1 MPKFKTLFL
10 LFLMLRILHAQD
22 DVAYSFHL
30 SNSTPYVGEAVF
42 LDVNISQL
50 DHSKVM
56 LFNFTLKNSED
67 YSFHQVGLEE
77 REKYHDLRHEYSY
90 LIYPKKSG
98 EVKLEFEMIK
108 SLTDDDK
115 VTYSISGDRDSV
127 KRLEKEDIEV
137 NLKPMMLNVK
147 ALPKGV
153 DLVGNFKLTHTL
165 DRQETDA
172 FDPINLKVELKG
184 RGDVPPFELLK
195 ESKSYR
201 LFHQAPNVKRF
212 YTKEGT
218 TTDIKWEYAIS
229 AKDNFTLPTIE
240 LKAFNP
246 KNKKL
251 YTLKI
256 PEYNIKVNSV
266 KKESLLDD
274 EDVPPTSSKPIDWAW
289 WRWLFSYI
297 FVFMAGF
304 LMPRDLLKHQKII
317 VKSKED
323 IFKEKIKS
331 AKTHKALLEI
341 LLLEN
346 DTQFT
351 KAISILEEVVYGK
364 GNVSLGK
371 IKENYCKV
379 K

>member
-1 MPKFKTLFL
+1 MPKFKLLFL
-10 LFLMLRILHAQD
+10 LFLMLRILHAQE

-30 SNSTPYVGEAVF
+30 STSTPYEREAVF

-56 LFNFTLKNSED
+56 LFKFTLKNSND

-77 REKYHDLRHEYSY
+77 REKYHDLQHEYRY

-98 EVKLEFEMIK
+98 EVKIEFEMVK

-137 NLKPMMLNVK
+137 NLKPMMLDVK

-153 DLVGNFKLTHTL
+153 DLVGEFKLTHTL
-165 DRQETDA
+165 DKQETEA

-184 RGDVPPFELLK
+184 RGDVDPFELLT
-195 ESKSYR
+195 ESKNYR
-201 LFHQAPNVKRF
+201 LFHQAPDVKRF
-212 YTKEGT
+212 YSKEGA

-229 AKDNFTLPTIE
+229 AKESFTLPAIE

-246 KNKKL
+246 KSEKV
-251 YTLKI
+251 YSLKI
-256 PEYNIKVNSV
+256 PEYTIKVDTP
-266 KKESLLDD
+266 KEENLLDS
-274 EDVPPTSSKPIDWAW
+274 EDVPVVSKSIDWEW
-289 WRWLFSYI
+289 WRWIFSYI

-304 LMPRDLLKHQKII
+304 LMPRDLFKRKK
-317 VKSKED
+317 VATKSNEEILTK
-323 IFKEKIKS
+323 KIKS
-331 AKTHKALLEI
+331 AKSHKELLEI
-341 LLLEN
+341 LLAEN
-346 DTQFT
+346 SSNYS
-351 KAISILEEVVYGK
+351 KAIEALELVLYKGQKTPLSKILNMIDVG
-364 GNVSLGK
+364 
-371 IKENYCKV
+371 
-379 K
+379 

>member
-1 MPKFKTLFL
+1 MPKFKILFL
-10 LFLMLRILHAQD
+10 FFLMLRMLYAQE

-30 SNSTPYVGEAVF
+30 SSSTPYEREAVF

-56 LFNFTLKNSED
+56 LFKFTLKNSNE
-67 YSFHQVGLEE
+67 YSFHQIGLEE
-77 REKYHDLRHEYSY
+77 REKYHDLRHEYRY

-98 EVKLEFEMIK
+98 ELKLEFEMVK

-127 KRLEKEDIEV
+127 KRLEKEDIVV
-137 NLKPMMLNVK
+137 NLKPMMLDVK
-147 ALPKGV
+147 TLPKGV

-195 ESKSYR
+195 ESKNYK

-212 YTKEGT
+212 YSKEGAT
-218 TTDIKWEYAIS
+218 ADIKWEYAIS
-229 AKDNFTLPTIE
+229 AKERFTLPAIE

-246 KNKKL
+246 KSEKL
-251 YTLKI
+251 YRLKI
-256 PEYNIKVNSV
+256 PEYKIKVNGV
-266 KKESLLDD
+266 EKERLLDS
-274 EDVPPTSSKPIDWAW
+274 EDVPATSKPIDWAW
-289 WRWLFSYI
+289 WRWVFSYV

-304 LMPRDLLKHQKII
+304 LMPRDLLKRKKMV
-317 VKSKED
+317 VKSED
-323 IFKEKIKS
+323 EMLQEKIKR
-331 AKTHKALLEI
+331 AKSHKALLEI

-346 DTQFT
+346 DTQFS
-351 KAISILEEVVYGK
+351 KAVSILEGVVYGK
-364 GNVSLGK
+364 ENVSLGK

>member
-1 MPKFKTLFL
+1 MPKFKILFL
-10 LFLMLRILHAQD
+10 LFLMLRMLHAQE

-30 SNSTPYVGEAVF
+30 STTTPYEREAVF

-56 LFNFTLKNSED
+56 LFKFTLKNSKD
-67 YSFHQVGLEE
+67 YSFHQIGLEE

-98 EVKLEFEMIK
+98 EVKIEFEMVK

-184 RGDVPPFELLK
+184 RGDIEPFELLK
-195 ESKSYR
+195 DNKSYR
-201 LFHQAPNVKRF
+201 LFHQAPILKNF

-229 AKDNFTLPTIE
+229 AKESFTLPDIE

-246 KNKKL
+246 KTKKL
-251 YTLKI
+251 YSLKT
-256 PEYNIKVNSV
+256 PEYKIKVNSV
-266 KKESLLDD
+266 EKERLLDS
-274 EDVPPTSSKPIDWAW
+274 EDVPAPSKPINWDW

-297 FVFMAGF
+297 FVFIAGF
-304 LMPRDLLKHQKII
+304 LMPRDLLKRKKII
-317 VKSKED
+317 VKSEEN
-323 IFKEKIKS
+323 ILQEKIKS

-351 KAISILEEVVYGK
+351 KAISVLEEVVYGK

-371 IKENYCKV
+371 IKENYCKI

>member
-1 MPKFKTLFL
+1 MPKFKLLFL
-10 LFLMLRILHAQD
+10 LLLTFQMLHAQE

-30 SNSTPYVGEAVF
+30 STTTPYKGEAVL

-56 LFNFTLKNSED
+56 LFKFTLKNSKD
-67 YSFHQVGLEE
+67 YTFHQIGLEE

-90 LIYPKKSG
+90 LIFPKKSG
-98 EVKLEFEMIK
+98 EVKLVFEMVK

-137 NLKPMMLNVK
+137 HLKPMLLKVK

-153 DLVGNFKLTHTL
+153 DLVGDFKLTHTL
-165 DRQETDA
+165 DKQETDA
-172 FDPINLKVELKG
+172 FDPVNFKVELKG
-184 RGDVPPFELLK
+184 RGYVEPFEILK
-195 ESKSYR
+195 ERKHYR
-201 LFHQAPNVKRF
+201 LFHQAPNIKRF
-212 YTKEGT
+212 YIKEGAT
-218 TTDIKWEYAIS
+218 TTIKWEYALS
-229 AKDNFTLPTIE
+229 AKESFTLPAIE

-246 KNKKL
+246 KNKML
-251 YTLKI
+251 YSLKI
-256 PEYNIKVNSV
+256 PEYKIKVKSV
-266 KKESLLDD
+266 KKENLLDS
-274 EDVPPTSSKPIDWAW
+274 EDVPTISKPIDWAW

-297 FVFMAGF
+297 FVFIAGF
-304 LMPRDLLKHQKII
+304 LMPRDLFKRKK
-317 VKSKED
+317 VMTKSNEA
-323 IFKEKIKS
+323 ILEEKIKR
-331 AKTHKALLEI
+331 AKSHKELLEI

-346 DTQFT
+346 DGRFT
-351 KAISILEEVVYGK
+351 KAVSVLEGVVYGK
-364 GNVSLGK
+364 ENLSLGK